1 MWRGAD
7 ILQPR
12 GNFKAKVSAPAFSR
26 LYLLAVALVA
36 HFSDGAMRMI
46 GGWPQDEEL

>member
-1 MWRGAD
+1 VL
-7 ILQPR
+7 I
-12 GNFKAKVSAPAFSR
+12 FFSLAAISRRKFRPR